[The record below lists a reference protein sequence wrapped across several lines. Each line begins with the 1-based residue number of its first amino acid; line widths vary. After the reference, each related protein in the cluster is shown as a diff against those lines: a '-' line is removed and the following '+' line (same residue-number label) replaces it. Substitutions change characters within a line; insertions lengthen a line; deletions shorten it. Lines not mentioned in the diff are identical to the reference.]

1 MSNHTPDSF
10 LPEKCRILSG
20 SALKMIAML
29 TMLIDHTGMAIL
41 SQFPEAQI
49 PLFSFL
55 GNPVSLYRL
64 SRDIGRVAFPIFC
77 FLLAEGFLHT
87 KNRFR
92 YGRNLLLF
100 AILSELPWNYIHTNT
115 FFYEKQNV
123 FFTLFIG
130 YLGFCAI
137 EYFREKQT
145 LQFFSVLGLFSVSF
159 FFQADYGWKGFIFL
173 LIMYT
178 LHRERTVQAIIG
190 SCWLAYE
197 WKACFAFLSIN
208 MYNGK
213 RGFIKGK
220 GAKYFFY
227 AFYPLHLTL
236 LIFIRQYL
244 L

>member
-1 MSNHTPDSF
+1 MPYFKRQRLKNDRYDDDAYRPHGNGHFKPVPRGTDSAF
-10 LPEKCRILSG
+10 FFSGKSHFPLPAFQRYWQS
-20 SALKMIAML
+20 
-29 TMLIDHTGMAIL
+29 
-41 SQFPEAQI
+41 
-49 PLFSFL
+49 
-55 GNPVSLYRL
+55 SL
-64 SRDIGRVAFPIFC
+64 P
-77 FLLAEGFLHT
+77 H
-87 KNRFR
+87 
-92 YGRNLLLF
+92 LLLF
-100 AILSELPWNYIHTNT
+100 AGRRISALSELPWNYIHTNT

-145 LQFFSVLGLFSVSF
+145 LQFFSVLGLFGVSF

-178 LHRERTVQAIIG
+178 LHRERTAQAIIG

>member
-1 MSNHTPDSF
+1 
-10 LPEKCRILSG
+10 
-20 SALKMIAML
+20 
-29 TMLIDHTGMAIL
+29 MLIDHTGMAIL
-41 SQFPEAQI
+41 SQLPEAQI

-64 SRDIGRVAFPIFC
+64 SRDIGRVAFPIFIAFC
-77 FLLAEGFLHT
+77 WQKDFCTQKKIVSAME
-87 KNRFR
+87 
-92 YGRNLLLF
+92 RNLLLF

-115 FFYEKQNV
+115 FFYEKQNCFLRIHWV
-123 FFTLFIG
+123 SWFLRNRIFSGKTDTSAFL
-130 YLGFCAI
+130 
-137 EYFREKQT
+137 YFGAFGNF
-145 LQFFSVLGLFSVSF
+145 L

-178 LHRERTVQAIIG
+178 LHKERTAQAIIG
-190 SCWLAYE
+190 MLAFLRME
-197 WKACFAFLSIN
+197 SLLRFLSIN

-227 AFYPLHLTL
+227 AFYPLHLSL

-244 L
+244 S

>member
-1 MSNHTPDSF
+1 MCIRDS
-10 LPEKCRILSG
+10 
-20 SALKMIAML
+20 
-29 TMLIDHTGMAIL
+29 
-41 SQFPEAQI
+41 
-49 PLFSFL
+49 
-55 GNPVSLYRL
+55 
-64 SRDIGRVAFPIFC
+64 IGRVAFPIFC

-145 LQFFSVLGLFSVSF
+145 LQLFSILGLLGISF

-178 LHRERTVQAIIG
+178 LHKERTAQAIIG
-190 SCWLAYE
+190 SCWLSYE

-244 L
+244 F